1 MKQTIRWILVSVVAC
16 AIGSAVTYQISYH
29 RGYRNGEVNASERGY
44 LVQSCGFFAA
54 LQSVRAGD
62 IAGATRQMEKF
73 CFDSAE
79 IAYKDPQ
86 PPPYDQMA
94 KHLARQ
100 LLKYRA
106 TYRTNSA
113 DWDAMER
120 KLEVLL
126 AKQK

>member
-1 MKQTIRWILVSVVAC
+1 MSSV
-16 AIGSAVTYQISYH
+16 VTYQKAYH
-29 RGYRNGEVNASERGY
+29 RGYRTAEVNATERGY

-54 LQSVRAGD
+54 LQSVRAGE
-62 IAGATRQMEKF
+62 IAGATRQMEEF

-79 IAYKDPQ
+79 IALKDPQ

-94 KHLARQ
+94 KNLARE

-120 KLEVLL
+120 KLQVQLTK
-126 AKQK
+126 AK